1 MTSLVITSPPF
12 SQANSHP
19 ALVPLPLPSLL
30 LDPLADWTSP
40 AWCHQFSDI
49 FKMAWLPQPRGPTY
63 NAALKCFH
71 KFCVQYSVTTR
82 FRSRST
88 SFDALQH
95 SWPTKVSPLRLGNHT
110 SLQFAVC
117 IQISLGLPDPR
128 EHSSLP
134 ILKRVQAGIYRA
146 RLLCGTP
153 PRIRLPITT
162 PVLAQIRRIL
172 DTSSNPR
179 KVELWAIT
187 CTAFCL
193 GELLLDARN
202 TFNPT
207 VDLAWGAIAVDNQE
221 NPQMLRIHLKKS
233 KCDQFGVG
241 SDIIVGRTGSMLC
254 PVAAMLSFIAIRGD
268 SPGLFF
274 IDSDK
279 RAFTKS
285 QFVSE
290 MRSILN
296 MAGLPLCWLQL
307 SNR

>member
-1 MTSLVITSPPF
+1 M
-12 SQANSHP
+12 
-19 ALVPLPLPSLL
+19 
-30 LDPLADWTSP
+30 
-40 AWCHQFSDI
+40 
-49 FKMAWLPQPRGPTY
+49 
-63 NAALKCFH
+63 
-71 KFCVQYSVTTR
+71 
-82 FRSRST
+82 
-88 SFDALQH
+88 
-95 SWPTKVSPLRLGNHT
+95 
-110 SLQFAVC
+110 
-117 IQISLGLPDPR
+117 
-128 EHSSLP
+128 
-134 ILKRVQAGIYRA
+134 
-146 RLLCGTP
+146 
-153 PRIRLPITT
+153 
-162 PVLAQIRRIL
+162 
-172 DTSSNPR
+172 NPR
-179 KVELWAIT
+179 KVEHWAIAY
-187 CTAFCL
+187 TAFFGFFRL

-207 VDLAWGAIAVDNQE
+207 VDLAWGDIAVDNQE

-296 MAGLPLCWLQL
+296 MAGPPLCWSQL
-307 SNR
+307 SNRCRHLCSSWWS